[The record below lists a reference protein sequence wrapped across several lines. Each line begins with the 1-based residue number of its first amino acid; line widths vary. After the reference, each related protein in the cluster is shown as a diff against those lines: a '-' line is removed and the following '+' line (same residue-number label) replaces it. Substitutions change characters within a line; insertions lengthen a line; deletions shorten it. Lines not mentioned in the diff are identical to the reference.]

1 MIVSLSAVAPTN
13 ICSADC
19 WPLLDEA
26 VPPVVRAAGPFAFE
40 LSGDWRAAT
49 LAWEELGCPYDAGLA
64 RLGGDVPAVGKAG
77 AQIAARMCISPKTGN
92 VVRSSGS
99 QRLQQRI
106 PLIEYRI
113 RGAPNA
119 GRSDR

>member
-1 MIVSLSAVAPTN
+1 LIVSLSAVAPTN

-40 LSGDWRAAT
+40 LSGDWRAAA

-77 AQIAARMCISPKTGN
+77 AQIAARMCISPKTADHHVTAILAKLG
-92 VVRSSGS
+92 VHSRAEAA
-99 QRLQQRI
+99 RKLA
-106 PLIEYRI
+106 E
-113 RGAPNA
+113 
-119 GRSDR
+119 